1 MRLAVTL
8 GFRVLFYSHPTLA
21 AVAAGGEIFAT
32 LNEART

>member
-1 MRLAVTL
+1 MSLAVTL
-8 GFRVLFYSHPTLA
+8 EFRVRFHSDPTLA